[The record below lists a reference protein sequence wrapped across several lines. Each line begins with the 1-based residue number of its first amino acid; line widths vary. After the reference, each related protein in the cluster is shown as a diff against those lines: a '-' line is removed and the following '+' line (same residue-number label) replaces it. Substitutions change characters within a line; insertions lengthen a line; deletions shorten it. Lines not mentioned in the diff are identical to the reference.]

1 MKHFS
6 EELVEVV
13 VVVVV
18 VVVAAAVWFHHE
30 GSVLL
35 EGSWGSEQTSL
46 V

>member
-13 VVVVV
+13 VVIVVV
-18 VVVAAAVWFHHE
+18 AAAAVWFHHE

-35 EGSWGSEQTSL
+35 KGSWGSEQTSL